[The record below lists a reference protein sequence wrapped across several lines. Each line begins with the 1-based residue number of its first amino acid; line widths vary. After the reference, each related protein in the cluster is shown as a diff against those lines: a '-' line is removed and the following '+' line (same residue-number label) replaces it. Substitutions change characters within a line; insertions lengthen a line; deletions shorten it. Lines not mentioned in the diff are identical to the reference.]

1 MIALDFL
8 YKKGQGFL
16 VRGDLS
22 HRVIDGPLIPKRF
35 KISLPTGKTEWIY
48 CVFDFTGAWTVIQRR
63 FNGKEDFNRTW
74 DEYRDGF
81 GERKLSKVFKSSLES
96 SARTVYFD

>member
-1 MIALDFL
+1 MECCI
-8 YKKGQGFL
+8 K
-16 VRGDLS
+16 
-22 HRVIDGPLIPKRF
+22 DGPLIPKRF
-35 KISLPTGKTEWIY
+35 KISLPTGQTEWIY

-81 GERKLSKVFKSSLES
+81 GERRLSKVCKSL
-96 SARTVYFD
+96 